1 METPGYIQ
9 ALLSPNGKTKPQ
21 GRRIWSIDLE
31 TVWLPFFTA
40 TNTMG
45 DTAIPHEALGAPLR
59 LAYEADGEVKFS
71 KTGRPVIKVVKDIAE
86 ATRLVRENFV
96 AGLTAYA
103 NGVATESPEGYQ
115 AQLEAS
121 IEAGKPIVE
130 KDRGALEEALA
141 LVREAQ
147 AKAEAEA
154 QAQAQAKAEAK
165 AKTKAEAEAKAQ
177 AKAEA
182 EAKAKTKA
190 EAEAPVKEPV
200 TA

>member
-21 GRRIWSIDLE
+21 GRKIWSIDLE
-31 TVWLPFFTA
+31 TIWLRFFTA

-130 KDRGALEEALA
+130 KDRDALEEALA
-141 LVREAQ
+141 LVREV
-147 AKAEAEA
+147 
-154 QAQAQAKAEAK
+154 QAQAKAEPPAQGEG
-165 AKTKAEAEAKAQ
+165 EAEPPAQ
-177 AKAEA
+177 GEGEA
-182 EAKAKTKA
+182 QPPAQGEGEAQP
-190 EAEAPVKEPV
+190 PVKTGKRPVREPV